1 MRIAN
6 LLKWAIIC
14 CMMAVFVS
22 FDAEPVNA
30 ASAAKNP
37 SLTQQD
43 KPLKKHRHNRRKH
56 RRHRKW
62 KRHHHRKGET
72 KIEKKLPP
80 KTEEKK

>member
-6 LLKWAIIC
+6 LLKWAIIGF
-14 CMMAVFVS
+14 MMAVFVS

-43 KPLKKHRHNRRKH
+43 KPLKRHRNNHRKH
-56 RRHRKW
+56 RRHRRW
-62 KRHHHRKGET
+62 KRHHHRKMDT
-72 KIEKKLPP
+72 NIEKKMPP
-80 KTEEKK
+80 KNENK